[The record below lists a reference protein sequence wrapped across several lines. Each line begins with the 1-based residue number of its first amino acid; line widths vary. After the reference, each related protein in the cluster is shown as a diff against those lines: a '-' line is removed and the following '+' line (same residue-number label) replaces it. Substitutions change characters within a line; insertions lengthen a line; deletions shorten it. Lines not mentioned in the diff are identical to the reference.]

1 MNRKLSRVLVTG
13 VLGAW
18 LCACGKND
26 LPAPPPVATGPVAA
40 ATLPPAAAG
49 NAVLSA
55 CNLVTAAEMSAI
67 LGATVAATPKDRAVK
82 AECKYQATSGVSPYL
97 EFTIDWGDAADAM
110 RAVSVMARVK
120 PGMTDPLAG
129 IGDEAFVVGTALM
142 IRSGD
147 DLIQLV
153 FSGVDDRVGK
163 AAKIVALAQSRMP
176 RKTAATPGAEPA
188 SANRAPA
195 TETGANLTTDLLG
208 ALVGAADKASGQVPG
223 QAARNPQA
231 AKKQLMT
238 VLSGGKSEL
247 KTTPEFKSKVITEP
261 PDTKAA
267 KLAQVPFVAGLTTV
281 HAVSEMGKGDYESIG
296 VIKSVSP
303 ESYVVNTSGEVPP
316 DSGEGLLKISV
327 RRRVDM
333 RDSREARTM
342 RNYYHTGDPEA
353 FAGTTPGI
361 SAAVLRDLRD
371 KGRAQLNYLSIENGL
386 GLPDERKLTGE
397 VVRIESA
404 PMGLS
409 VLVNDKL
416 AMLPVLHARGKMS
429 DADGAGELEFYVL
442 DDENNPLILRLR
454 APGVVGEV
462 VKINYPE
469 PPGKT
474 SHLEQALNEKQTVEI
489 YGIYF
494 SFNSATIRP
503 ESEPVLVEIADL
515 MARHPDWKLNI
526 GGHTDNIGGDR
537 FNLDLSARR
546 AAAVKQ
552 ALVDAHHVGG
562 ARFSSAGYGAGSP
575 KETND
580 TAQGRA
586 RNRRVELSRQ

>member
-1 MNRKLSRVLVTG
+1 MLGKLNRVLATFFV
-13 VLGAW
+13 GAC

-26 LPAPPPVATGPVAA
+26 PPLPPPPATA
-40 ATLPPAAAG
+40 PPAAA
-49 NAVLSA
+49 AAAATKVVSA
-55 CNLVTAAEMSAI
+55 CDLVTAAEMSAI
-67 LGATVAATPKDRAVK
+67 LGATVAAAAKDRAVK
-82 AECKYQATSGVSPYL
+82 AECIYQATSGVSPYL
-97 EFTIDWGDAADAM
+97 DFSIDWGDAADAM
-110 RAVSVMARVK
+110 RAAAVMGHIK

-129 IGDEAFVVGTALM
+129 IGDEAIVVGTALM
-142 IRSGD
+142 IRNGD

-176 RKTAATPGAEPA
+176 RKAAAAPGAEPA
-188 SANRAPA
+188 
-195 TETGANLTTDLLG
+195 TGNKAADAQAAMNLAGGLLG
-208 ALVGAADKASGQVPG
+208 ALAGAADKASGQEPG
-223 QAARNPQA
+223 KSAANADA
-231 AKKQLMT
+231 AKQLMNA
-238 VLSGGKSEL
+238 LSGGKAEL
-247 KTTPEFKSKVITEP
+247 KSTPEFKSKVVTEP
-261 PDTKAA
+261 LGAEAA
-267 KLAQVPFVAGLTTV
+267 KLAHIPFIAGLTTV
-281 HAVSEMGKGDYESIG
+281 HAVNEKGKGDYESIG
-296 VIKSVSP
+296 VIKSLAP
-303 ESYVVNTSGEVPP
+303 ESYMVNTSGEVPP

-342 RNYYHTGDPEA
+342 RNHYHTGDPEL

-361 SAAVLRDLRD
+361 SGAVLQDLRI
-371 KGRAQLNYLSIENGL
+371 KGRATLNFLSIGNVL
-386 GLPDERKLTGE
+386 GMQTERKLTGE
-397 VVRIESA
+397 MVRVESV
-404 PMGLS
+404 PIGLS

-416 AMLPVLHARGKMS
+416 AVLPVLHAKGKMS
-429 DADGAGELEFYVL
+429 DADGAADLEFYVL

-454 APGVVGEV
+454 GPGFVGEV

-469 PPGKT
+469 PPGKA

-494 SFNSATIRP
+494 SFNSAVIRP
-503 ESEPVLVEIADL
+503 ESEPVLIEIAGV

-537 FNLDLSARR
+537 FNRELSERR
-546 AAAVKQ
+546 AAAVKA
-552 ALVDAHHVGG
+552 ALVDDHHVGAG
-562 ARFSSAGYGAGSP
+562 RFSSAGYGAGSP
-575 KETND
+575 KEPND